1 MPQIGLGRHSMKYKW
16 GKFNRIQK
24 YESEI
29 MFSLMNSGW
38 VLFCIY
44 CKAKKERFHST
55 KVNVLKDFSIC
66 IFSALIR
73 ITCGYS
79 KKYRDK
85 EDRGNGL
92 TKKRRPKLVTSVPV
106 ILPHNYYFID
116 FPVKFT

>member
-1 MPQIGLGRHSMKYKW
+1 MKYKW

-38 VLFCIY
+38 VLFCIC

-55 KVNVLKDFSIC
+55 KVNMLKDFSIC
-66 IFSALIR
+66 IFSSLIR

-79 KKYRDK
+79 KNT
-85 EDRGNGL
+85 GI
-92 TKKRRPKLVTSVPV
+92 KR
-106 ILPHNYYFID
+106 IEEMD
-116 FPVKFT
+116 